1 MGTPIDAL
9 TYATMSNN
17 LTSDSQLSEFQNK
30 LQNTTLTTGTSNLDA
45 TSNAL
50 INGILDKTQIKRAC
64 CNNRSTI
71 NVRIPIPTGVTP
83 VGNANGALMSQYG
96 YYDKP
101 VTIDLGICK
110 TPAFQSYQPG
120 TTPCDDFYTA
130 YCSNVVNEFTAGNGN
145 KFDDTEFLNY
155 KAECACYIPEPAW
168 LTQAWG
174 GTPIPKCVYPG
185 CSANTTAYL
194 DPASRSQQ
202 CNYTICSQQINMGNV
217 NVTSDSGIVNN
228 IKAQCGQ
235 NNENPFV
242 NSPSGVPSTTG
253 GTESTPL
260 ALPTT
265 GTTGTIGGI
274 TTTGTGITNT
284 IGESLSH
291 LLPSKLSFPEISSGV
306 SAESLTNVHQPYMWG
321 GLIFVSSCCFVI
333 IAIIVFI
340 IWRKKHGH

>member
-1 MGTPIDAL
+1 MGTPVDAL

-30 LQNTTLTTGTSNLDA
+30 LQDTTLTTGTANLDA
-45 TSNAL
+45 QANTL
-50 INGILDKTQIKRAC
+50 VNGVLDKTQIKRAC

-71 NVRIPIPTGVTP
+71 NVRIPLPTGVTP
-83 VGNANGALMSQYG
+83 VGNANGALMTKYG

-101 VTIDLGICK
+101 VKVDLSICK
-110 TPAFQSYQPG
+110 TPEFQSYQPG

-130 YCSNVVNEFTAGNGN
+130 YCDNIVNEFTAGNGG
-145 KFDDTEFLNY
+145 KFNDTDFLNY

-174 GTPIPKCVYPG
+174 GSPIPKCVYPG

-217 NVTSDSGIVNN
+217 NVSSDSGIVNN

-235 NNENPFV
+235 QNQNPFV
-242 NSPSGVPSTTG
+242 NAPGGVPATTG
-253 GTESTPL
+253 GPESTPL
-260 ALPTT
+260 TLPTT
-265 GTTGTIGGI
+265 TGATGATGVTAEATTSTA
-274 TTTGTGITNT
+274 TGITKT
-284 IGESLSH
+284 IGESLS
-291 LLPSKLSFPEISSGV
+291 KLISPGTV
-306 SAESLTNVHQPYMWG
+306 SSETLTNVHKPYLWG
-321 GLIFVSSCCFVI
+321 GLLFISSCSLVI
-333 IAIIVFI
+333 IAFVVFI
-340 IWRKKHGH
+340 IWRKKHK